1 MSWSLRMT
9 VYSFFFWTARMSFMA
24 CSSFMAFWIS
34 FWVYHLSLIA
44 LYSARGES
52 SLDEAYT
59 FD

>member
-1 MSWSLRMT
+1 
-9 VYSFFFWTARMSFMA
+9 MA

-52 SLDEAYT
+52 SLDEANT